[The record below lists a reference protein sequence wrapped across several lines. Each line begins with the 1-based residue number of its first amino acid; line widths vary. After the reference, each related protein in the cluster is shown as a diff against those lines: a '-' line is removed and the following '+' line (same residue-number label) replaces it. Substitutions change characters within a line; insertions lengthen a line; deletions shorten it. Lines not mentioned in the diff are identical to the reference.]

1 MITAEK
7 NVRGLYERISAYAA
21 KGNSLEAIEFYDEL
35 LNKPGVAED
44 LKVKIHNNIS
54 ALYYSLG
61 KTDLAFS
68 YTLKSL
74 QIQPSHKDTHTNL
87 QTIIRSEAFT
97 RQIKERDDELRQ
109 SLKEIHCN
117 YLTLFTSLDRLQ
129 HKEIWPGWWVLIWQL
144 KLPVLQIGDKEFFK
158 VGRTEDIRNIANDNS
173 KIYTVITRSKIHLC
187 EDPVSAA
194 LAHAAGI
201 PAIVLGMKRWLDSIE
216 GERIYKITAPEDNMS
231 NITVD
236 EVFDTV
242 NKIIPN
248 ITGVEKRTET
258 SKCRNRML
266 MHCQGKGLDLGHGGD
281 KICKD
286 AIGVDHFKQS
296 PQDIV
301 SDVRDLS
308 AIPDKSVDYVYS
320 SHCLEDLEDT
330 EGALREWL
338 RPLKTGG
345 HLILYLPHKDY
356 YPNVGTPEANPG
368 HKYDF
373 REKDIIDLLDKIGLT
388 EVIHTAV
395 YPKEYSFELV
405 AKKVI

>member
-7 NVRGLYERISAYAA
+7 NVRDLYERISAYAA
-21 KGNSLEAIEFYDEL
+21 KGNSIEAIEFYDEL
-35 LNKPGVAED
+35 LKKPGVAED

-54 ALYYSLG
+54 ALYYNLG
-61 KTDLAFS
+61 KADLAFS
-68 YTLKSL
+68 
-74 QIQPSHKDTHTNL
+74 
-87 QTIIRSEAFT
+87 
-97 RQIKERDDELRQ
+97 
-109 SLKEIHCN
+109 

-158 VGRTEDIRNIANDNS
+158 VGWTKDIRNIADDNF
-173 KIYTVITRSKIHLC
+173 KIYSVVTGSKIHLC

-194 LAHAAGI
+194 LAHSAGV
-201 PAIVLGMKRWLDSIE
+201 PVIVLGMKRWLDSIE

-236 EVFDTV
+236 EVFDTI

-266 MHCQGKGLDLGHGGD
+266 RHCQGKGLDLGHGGD

-301 SDVRDLS
+301 SDVRDLPS
-308 AIPDKSVDYVYS
+308 IPDKSVDYVYS

>member
-35 LNKPGVAED
+35 LNKPGVSED
-44 LKVKIHNNIS
+44 LKVRIHNNIS
-54 ALYYSLG
+54 TLYYNLG

-74 QIQPSHKDTHTNL
+74 QIKPSHKDTHTNL

-117 YLTLFTSLDRLQ
+117 YLTLFTSLERLQ

-158 VGRTEDIRNIANDNS
+158 VGWTKDIRNIADDNFKMYS
-173 KIYTVITRSKIHLC
+173 VVTGSKIHLC
-187 EDPVSAA
+187 EDPVSAV
-194 LAHAAGI
+194 LAHAAGV
-201 PAIVLGMKRWLDSIE
+201 PVIVLGMKRWLDSIE

-266 MHCQGKGLDLGHGGD
+266 RHCQGKGLDLGHGGD

-320 SHCLEDLEDT
+320 SHCLEDLENP

-388 EVIHTAV
+388 EAIHTAV